1 MKLLARCERAFAAA
15 QVFALLALLS
25 SVLFATPQAHAHH
38 SYEFNY
44 DGARLLTFNGT
55 VELFVIE
62 NPHSR
67 IVIETVDAK
76 GAAETWTVETVPASR
91 VAQMNHPLQSVALK
105 SGDAVSVMGWPAK
118 DGSKRL
124 GGHKL
129 VLPDKREIMLRPA
142 INLPVK
148 RG

>member
-1 MKLLARCERAFAAA
+1 MFKRIIFTGLAALAATLPA
-15 QVFALLALLS
+15 ILPAE
-25 SVLFATPQAHAHH
+25 AHH

-44 DGARLLTFNGT
+44 DGNQLVTLSGT
-55 VELFVIE
+55 VKLFAIE

-67 IVIETVDAK
+67 IVVETRNAK

-91 VAQMNHPLQSVALK
+91 AAQMNHPLQSAGLK
-105 SGDAVSVMGWPAK
+105 PGDSVNVMGWPAK

-129 VLPDKREIMLRPA
+129 ILPDKREIMLRSN
-142 INLPVK
+142 INLPA
-148 RG
+148 RRD

>member
-1 MKLLARCERAFAAA
+1 MKLLAHAARVLA
-15 QVFALLALLS
+15 AGQMFALIPLLS
-25 SVLFATPQAHAHH
+25 SVLFTAPRAHAHH

-44 DGARLLTFNGT
+44 DGARLLTFHGT
-55 VELFVIE
+55 VKLFVIE

-76 GAAETWTVETVPASR
+76 GTAETWTVETVPASR
-91 VAQMNHPLQSVALK
+91 AAQMNHPLQSVVLK